1 MIVELITVVCPE
13 TVNVTTTAVVL
24 EAEDEATAELL
35 ELTGATD
42 TVVVL
47 TICCAFEQLGKP
59 FVMGVSI

>member
-24 EAEDEATAELL
+24 EADDEATAELL
-35 ELTGATD
+35 ELAGPTD

-47 TICCAFEQLGKP
+47 GAA
-59 FVMGVSI
+59 